1 MNSPHLA
8 KLAGKSVSFRT
19 TAKDAIRSLR
29 MELEPKQ
36 DLNGA
41 ANPFPEG
48 RSKNKLKPNVNLPL
62 TQNGVTIAL
71 ENSQFVFNGTCTE
84 DFDFHF
90 DNWYENYD
98 TIPWEGLNNLNLYFG
113 TSATNIP
120 SSQTT
125 NYPKVGFY
133 ANETV
138 NNLDN
143 ALQYNFN
150 MAFLVNL
157 SGLQEGDEIRSRC
170 YYTLKSGVTYN
181 NFSIKLSFNAD
192 GSKWE
197 PYENRCP
204 ISGVQSITLKNT
216 TTNLA
221 RIRPENEV
229 IVSGSDHYTYSY
241 SENNTVTVA
250 PQDETTYSSND
261 YMVWEIGT
269 ITEDMVGEKYSISYT
284 SQSSSV
290 YICSPSYNNN
300 WQSGCYNMGSKNRPI
315 SISSFDV
322 GKKWGVRIS
331 FGFGTQTYS
340 KIQVERGAKATP
352 FVPYREPVE
361 CIVDMPFSKN
371 LLDMS
376 DENIVVGKY
385 ISNGGTITSHSS
397 NFYNSKYI
405 PVQPNTS
412 YTISTSCLISYVS
425 FMEYD
430 ASKGF
435 IKRTLFGSQSKALQH
450 ATITTSDTTA
460 FLLIGSNPFYE
471 TIALN
476 DIKAIN
482 WQLEEGSVA
491 TDFEPYGNI
500 KYSGQVD
507 LYTGIGQATSILVD
521 LGTFD
526 WTVQNHRYNTTT
538 ALPNAK
544 SGINA
549 DCLCELYAPNTDAA
563 TQDTDATICL
573 NSGVIYIYDA
583 LFEGNETDFKSYLL
597 GTHLL
602 YKLATPIPF
611 NFNGAHIP
619 LFRGANKIVNDYGNM
634 VLDVYVH
641 LGISNVVDYAR
652 VDQAPIV

>member
-8 KLAGKSVSFRT
+8 KIAGKSVSFRT

-29 MELEPKQ
+29 IELGPKQ
-36 DLNGA
+36 ELNGA
-41 ANPFPEG
+41 ANPYPEG

-62 TQNGVTIAL
+62 TQNGVTITL

-90 DNWYENYD
+90 DNWDSDYT
-98 TIPWEGLNNLNLYFG
+98 TIPWEGLDNLNLYFSA
-113 TSATNIP
+113 SATNIP

-125 NYPKVGFY
+125 NYPKVGYY

-138 NNLDN
+138 KNLDN
-143 ALQYNFN
+143 ALEYNFTTI
-150 MAFLVNL
+150 FWVNL

-192 GSKWE
+192 GSRWE
-197 PYENRCP
+197 PYGNKCP

-229 IVSGSDHYTYSY
+229 IVSGQEHYTYSY
-241 SENNTVTVA
+241 SENNTVTIT
-250 PQDETTYSSND
+250 PYDEMTFYSDD
-261 YMVWEIGT
+261 YIVWEIGT
-269 ITEDMVGEKYSISYT
+269 ITEDMVGEKYWISSA
-284 SQSSSV
+284 SQSSSI
-290 YICSPSYNNN
+290 YICLPSYNNN
-300 WQSGCYNMGSKNRPI
+300 WQSGCQNMGSKNNPF
-315 SISSFDV
+315 SISQIHV

-331 FGFGTQTYS
+331 IGGKKTIS
-340 KIQVERGAKATP
+340 KIQVESGTKATP
-352 FVPYREPVE
+352 FVPYREPLE
-361 CIVDMPFSKN
+361 CTVDMPFSKN

-385 ISNGGTITSHSS
+385 ISNSGTITTHAS

-405 PVQPNTS
+405 PVQPNTP
-412 YTISTSCLISYVS
+412 YTVSTSCLISYVS

-430 ASKGF
+430 TNKGF
-435 IKRTLFGSQSKALQH
+435 IKRTLFGSTSKNISH

-460 FLLIGSNPFYE
+460 FLLIGSNPLYD
-471 TIALN
+471 TITL
-476 DIKAIN
+476 DDVKAIN
-482 WQLEEGSVA
+482 WQLEEGSAA
-491 TDFEPYGNI
+491 TNFEPYGNI
-500 KYSGQVD
+500 KYSGWVD
-507 LYTGIGQATSILVD
+507 LYTGKGQATSILID
-521 LGTFD
+521 LGTLE
-526 WTVQNHRYNTTT
+526 WTAQNHRYNTTA
-538 ALPNAK
+538 ALPNAE
-544 SGINA
+544 SGLNA
-549 DCLCELYAPNTDAA
+549 DCLCEIYAPNTDAA

-573 NSGVIYIYDA
+573 DSGVVYIYDA
-583 LFEGNETDFKSYLL
+583 LFEGDETAFKSYLL
-597 GTHLL
+597 GAHLL
-602 YKLATPIPF
+602 YKLATPIPL

-634 VLDVYVH
+634 VLNVYVH
-641 LGISNVVDYAR
+641 QGISNVVDYAK
-652 VDQAPIV
+652 VDQAPVV